1 MTTITKTVKTLFG
14 LIFALT
20 SALALAQAGEA
31 LPYYNSADFTP
42 HWYKSNDEKL
52 LDFHRIPAF
61 SFTDQA
67 GNRVS
72 DRTLQDK
79 IYIASFFFSTCPGI
93 CPTVQSK
100 LSRVQVHFVGDPDV
114 KIVQH
119 SITPSVDTVETLSA
133 YAKKNQIDNSIWH
146 LLTGDRDDIYELAK
160 SAYFAS
166 EDLGKIQGTDDFLHT
181 ENLLLIDQNK
191 HIRGIYNG
199 LNNVSIDYLIADIEA
214 LKTERSDKMACH

>member
-1 MTTITKTVKTLFG
+1 MMTTMKIIKALCGVLFAMSFV
-14 LIFALT
+14 IAE
-20 SALALAQAGEA
+20 ADDA
-31 LPYYNSADFTP
+31 LPYYDSAEFTP
-42 HWYKSNDEKL
+42 HWYEFSDEEL
-52 LDFHRIPAF
+52 VDFHRIPAF
-61 SFTDQA
+61 SFIDQA

-72 DRTLQDK
+72 DRTLQNK
-79 IYIASFFFSTCPGI
+79 IYIAGFFFSTCPGI

-100 LSRVQVHFVGDPDV
+100 LSRVQERFLGDPGV

-119 SITPSVDTVETLSA
+119 SITPSFDTTEILAA
-133 YAKKNQIDNSIWH
+133 YAERNQIDNSLWH
-146 LLTGDRDDIYELAK
+146 LLTGDRDEIYELAK

-166 EDLGKIQGTDDFLHT
+166 EDLGNIQGTDDFLHT

-214 LKTERSDKMACH
+214 LKAERADLLACH

>member
-1 MTTITKTVKTLFG
+1 MMTIMKKVKTLCG
-14 LIFALT
+14 LIFAVT
-20 SALALAQAGEA
+20 TVLAHAEEA
-31 LPYYNSADFTP
+31 LPYYNSAEFTP
-42 HWYKSNDEKL
+42 HWYESNDEKL

-93 CPTVQSK
+93 CPTVRSK
-100 LSRVQVHFVGDPDV
+100 LSRVQDRFLGDPDV

-119 SITPSVDTVETLSA
+119 SITPSVDTAEILSI
-133 YAKKNQIDNSIWH
+133 YAHRNNIDNSIWH
-146 LLTGDRDDIYELAK
+146 LLTGERDEIYELAK

-199 LNNVSIDYLIADIEA
+199 LNNVSIDYLIADIEI
-214 LKTERSDKMACH
+214 LKAGRTDLMECH

>member
-1 MTTITKTVKTLFG
+1 MTTIMKTVNTLCG
-14 LIFALT
+14 LIFAVT
-20 SALALAQAGEA
+20 SALAQADDA
-31 LPYYNSADFTP
+31 LPYYNSAEFTP
-42 HWYKSNDEKL
+42 HWYESNDEKL
-52 LDFHRIPAF
+52 MDFHRIPAF

-100 LSRVQVHFVGDPDV
+100 LSRVQERFLGDPDV

-119 SITPSVDTVETLSA
+119 SITPSVDTVETLST
-133 YAKKNQIDNSIWH
+133 YANRNKIDNSIWH

-166 EDLGKIQGTDDFLHT
+166 EDLGNIQGTDDFLHT

-199 LNNVSIDYLIADIEA
+199 LNKVSIDYLIADIEA
-214 LKTERSDKMACH
+214 LKAERTDLMVCH